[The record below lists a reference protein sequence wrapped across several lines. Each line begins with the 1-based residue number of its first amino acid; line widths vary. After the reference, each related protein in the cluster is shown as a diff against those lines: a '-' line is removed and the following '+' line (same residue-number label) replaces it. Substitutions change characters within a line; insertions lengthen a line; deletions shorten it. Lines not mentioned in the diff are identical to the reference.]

1 MLNFVNFDWAKDN
14 IYKNKVSNIIA
25 NGLKQVVKDYTRV
38 TKNSKTIIDYVIT
51 NSNKV
56 DVKIKSNNKIA
67 YHEAINI

>member
-25 NGLKQVVKDYTRV
+25 NGLKQFVKDYTRV

-67 YHEAINI
+67 DHEAINI

>member
-67 YHEAINI
+67 DHEAINI